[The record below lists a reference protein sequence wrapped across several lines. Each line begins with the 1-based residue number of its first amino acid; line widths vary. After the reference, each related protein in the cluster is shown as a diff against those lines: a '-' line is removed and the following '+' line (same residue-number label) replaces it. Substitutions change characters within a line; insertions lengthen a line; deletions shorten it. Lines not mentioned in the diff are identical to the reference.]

1 VHQLLWFGEGNQ
13 KMLLSSSQGQSEI
26 LDGDFRSD
34 ESFACVVEA
43 AMYMDHQVQ
52 DSGAGGD
59 HQGLK

>member
-1 VHQLLWFGEGNQ
+1 
-13 KMLLSSSQGQSEI
+13 MLLSSSQGQSEI